1 MKGYGLVVFHK
12 FYLLHSWVLCPIWSS
27 LPWKS
32 KEDSYRPKYTTSFFF
47 TVKKETTNEPSKV
60 LTRKNLF
67 LQCYWSVLFISVIGT
82 TCFDVFFHD
91 NWKVLFFEKDYC
103 WLEVLSNRHVLTF
116 FEINNLK
123 EIRILSFTSKIAVE
137 SNTKTP
143 KWSSRMSYLVD
154 SFNVVSSWCS
164 LFCFENFQ
172 NLSRSYFYKTVFPFL
187 QMFYIIVTCALC
199 LWFINRENKI
209 KEHLVPNNS

>member
-32 KEDSYRPKYTTSFFF
+32 KEDSYRPKYTSFFF

-123 EIRILSFTSKIAVE
+123 EIRILFFTSKTAVE
-137 SNTKTP
+137 FNTKTP

-154 SFNVVSSWCS
+154 FFNCCIFLMLLI
-164 LFCFENFQ
+164 LFWKFSKP
-172 NLSRSYFYKTVFPFL
+172 L
-187 QMFYIIVTCALC
+187 
-199 LWFINRENKI
+199 
-209 KEHLVPNNS
+209 

>member
-1 MKGYGLVVFHK
+1 MVWLSSTNFTCSILEYFVPFGLLF
-12 FYLLHSWVLCPIWSS
+12 PGN
-27 LPWKS
+27 
-32 KEDSYRPKYTTSFFF
+32 PKKTHTGQSTLQVFFF

-82 TCFDVFFHD
+82 TCFDIFFHD

-154 SFNVVSSWCS
+154 SFNCCIFLMLLI
-164 LFCFENFQ
+164 LFWKFSKP
-172 NLSRSYFYKTVFPFL
+172 L
-187 QMFYIIVTCALC
+187 
-199 LWFINRENKI
+199 
-209 KEHLVPNNS
+209 